1 MRIGLQLTDDAVLDE
16 LGERLARLRLQ
27 RNLTQVQLAEEAGVD
42 RKVVGRLEAG
52 ERVQLLALV
61 RVLRALGRLDALDA
75 VVPPAQASPIELL
88 ELRGRSR
95 QRARP
100 RSQKPS
106 RPAGEAGEPVDEAT
120 EPTDGATEPVDEA
133 REPWHWGDER

>member
-1 MRIGLQLTDDAVLDE
+1 MRISSQLTDDAVLGE

-42 RKVVGRLEAG
+42 RKVVVRLEAG

-61 RVLRALGRLDALDA
+61 RVLRALERLDALDA
-75 VVPPAQASPIELL
+75 LAPPPQASPIELL
-88 ELRGRSR
+88 ELRGRAR

-106 RPAGEAGEPVDEAT
+106 RPADEAGEPVDEAT
-120 EPTDGATEPVDEA
+120 EPADPPG
-133 REPWHWGDER
+133 EPWRWGDER